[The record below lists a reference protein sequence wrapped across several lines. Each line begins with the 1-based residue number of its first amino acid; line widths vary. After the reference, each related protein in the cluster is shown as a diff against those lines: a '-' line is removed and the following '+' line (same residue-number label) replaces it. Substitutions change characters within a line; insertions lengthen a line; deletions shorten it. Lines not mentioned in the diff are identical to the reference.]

1 MSLQCFGTVHFEF
14 SFHFPEWHI
23 QKVQGGDILNE
34 PNWCHCSAPKWH
46 IWDFPTVSQIQSI
59 SNARSGHHNYI
70 QNAPSFAISLK
81 CNCDARSGHLK
92 WTEFGT
98 LWENL
103 GEIPNVPL
111 QRTAV
116 APVRFIQNVPTPYF
130 LNVPLGKVKGKLEM
144 YCAETLQG
152 H

>member
-1 MSLQCFGTVHFEF
+1 VPLQCAEVAHLG
-14 SFHFPEWHI
+14 FP
-23 QKVQGGDILNE
+23 Q
-34 PNWCHCSAPKWH
+34 
-46 IWDFPTVSQIQSI
+46 DFPTVSQIQSI
-59 SNARSGHHNYI
+59 SNARSGHCNYI
-70 QNAPSFAISLK
+70 SRKLQNWGHFE
-81 CNCDARSGHLK
+81 CNCDAQSGHLK

-98 LWENL
+98 PWENL

-111 QRTAV
+111 RHTAV

-144 YCAETLQG
+144 YCAKTLQG